1 MYSKEDTIKV
11 LSAVADMMLDND
23 EVAFDLSVIRLLTG
37 ENLSGALKLMDELMK
52 SQGGWLTVG
61 EDVSSEE
68 VDELLTKEIKM
79 RNN

>member
-1 MYSKEDTIKV
+1 MYSKENTIKV